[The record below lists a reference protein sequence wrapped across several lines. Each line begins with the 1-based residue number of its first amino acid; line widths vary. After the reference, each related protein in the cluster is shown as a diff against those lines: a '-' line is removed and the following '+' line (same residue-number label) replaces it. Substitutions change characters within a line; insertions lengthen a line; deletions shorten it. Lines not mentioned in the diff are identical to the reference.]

1 MTSKKNL
8 YFFIILFP
16 LLHYQKC
23 VDREGKLVCI
33 VEEENKYQGA
43 SAHHLIVKGVSFT
56 VSNKEEAE
64 KIAEIVLNRAQNFTP
79 QHKITGLHF
88 GGTVV
93 FVSMD

>member
-1 MTSKKNL
+1 M
-8 YFFIILFP
+8 FFYYLISIK
-16 LLHYQKC
+16 KC
-23 VDREGKLVCI
+23 VDRDGRLVCI
-33 VEEENKYQGA
+33 VEEENKYQGT

-64 KIAEIVLNRAQNFTP
+64 KIAEIVLNRAQNFAP